1 MGKIKLDDRLSA
13 VASFVRKGSA
23 VADIGTDH
31 GYVITYLIENGIC
44 PKGVAADIN
53 QGPLDNAKKTVI
65 ESGIEDKVELI
76 LSDGLENI
84 EKDSFDDVVIAG
96 MGGNLIADILS
107 AYPEIKNTRYN
118 IVAQPMSHG
127 EVLREFLCKNGFEIK
142 SERVVADGSRL
153 YCVINASFSGKAIE
167 SDEAYYYLGK
177 LTENKDELSERYI
190 QKIITAM
197 DKKASALIKADK
209 SEGKELKKLV
219 DKMKTISGQAADVT
233 VKEVSSFIDAFSP
246 YKTKCSWDNC
256 GLLVGNEENKVTK
269 IGLALD
275 LTSEVLKDAIS
286 KGVDLIVTHHPAIF
300 KAQKAFI
307 KGNIAYDAAVNGI
320 SVISSHTCLDAAQ
333 GGVNDV
339 LCDVLELTDVSSI
352 EIAEELNSPLLR
364 IGTVKKTNPLDF
376 SRFVSEKLSAVCR
389 IVEGKRPIKRVAV
402 CGGAGADFM
411 DYAIEAGADAFVT
424 GDLKHHEMLDA
435 AEKGITLIAAGHFET
450 ENPVMSVLKERLEKE
465 FPQLEMYLLRQS
477 KPVKYIGLD

>member
-44 PKGVAADIN
+44 PNGIAADIN
-53 QGPLDNAKKTVI
+53 QGPLDNAKKTVT

-76 LSDGLENI
+76 LSDGLKNVN
-84 EKDSFDDVVIAG
+84 KDSFDDVVIAG

-107 AYPEIKNTRYN
+107 DYPEIKNPKYN

-127 EVLREFLCKNGFEIK
+127 EVLREYFCKNGFEIK

-153 YCVINASFSGKAIE
+153 YCIINASFSGMIQDY
-167 SDEAYYYLGK
+167 DEAYYYLGK
-177 LTENKDELSERYI
+177 LTENKDELSQKYI

-197 DKKASALIKADK
+197 DKKAVALIKADK
-209 SEGKELKKLV
+209 NEGKELKKLV
-219 DKMKTISGQAADVT
+219 EKMKTISGQDVDVT
-233 VKEVSSFIDAFSP
+233 VKEVSAFIDAFSP
-246 YKTKCSWDNC
+246 YETKCHWDNC
-256 GLLVGNEENKVTK
+256 GLLVGNENNKVTK

-275 LTSEVLKDAIS
+275 LTSEVLKNAVS
-286 KGVDLIVTHHPAIF
+286 KGVDLIVTHHPVIF
-300 KAQKAFI
+300 KAQKAFV
-307 KGNIAYDAAVNGI
+307 KGNLAYDAAVNGI
-320 SVISSHTCLDAAQ
+320 SVISAHTCLDSAQ

-339 LCDVLELTDVSSI
+339 LCEILELDDVSSV
-352 EIAEELNSPLLR
+352 EIKEELNTPLLR
-364 IGTVKKTNPLDF
+364 IGSVKKLDPLAFAED
-376 SRFVSEKLSAVCR
+376 VSKRLGAVCR
-389 IVEGKRPIKRVAV
+389 VVEGKRPIKRVAV
-402 CGGAGADFM
+402 CGGAGADFI
-411 DYAIEAGADAFVT
+411 DYAIEAGADALVT
-424 GDLKHHEMLDA
+424 GDLDHHEMLDA

-450 ENPVMSVLKERLEKE
+450 ENPVMAVLKEKLEKE
-465 FPQLEMYLLRQS
+465 FPQLETFLLRQS